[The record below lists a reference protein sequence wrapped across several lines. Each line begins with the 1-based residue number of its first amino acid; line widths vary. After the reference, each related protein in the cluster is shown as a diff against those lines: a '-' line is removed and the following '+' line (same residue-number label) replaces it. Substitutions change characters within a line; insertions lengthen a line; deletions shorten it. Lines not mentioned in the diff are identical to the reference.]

1 MVTDQIW
8 CKPAGVPRI
17 KLRVLK
23 ARVTVWDFLLYVSD
37 YMCLMHDKRVWFWG
51 SKKRVSEPLDL
62 ELQMAVH
69 YHVDTGN

>member
-51 SKKRVSEPLDL
+51 SKKRVSDPL
-62 ELQMAVH
+62 
-69 YHVDTGN
+69 